1 MKFITPEIIT
11 FIKDNI
17 PANHI
22 DTVESVTTLSE
33 YLYIDDAVCIRFSDH
48 FSPKFV
54 MGPQIIKPFSTCV
67 EDVFVVFY
75 KNNSAPM
82 IMAGGQLGS
91 YLKITITNMVIE
103 HERKQS
109 EAPDTNVLDTI
120 VPGND
125 KACEQSNASDTI
137 VPGND
142 KACEQSKASDTNVPD
157 NDKDSWQSYVHDS
170 WNEVRWQDPIK
181 YPDSWQKLACVLGTL
196 PHFRGLLKEY
206 KDYIKMLFMDK
217 RLSVID
223 IHDICRSTNN
233 PKDLLR
239 AVREHAV
246 GVSVSNLKQVS

>member
-22 DTVESVTTLSE
+22 DTVESMTTLSE

-54 MGPQIIKPFSTCV
+54 LGPQIIKPFSTCA

-75 KNNSAPM
+75 KNNSTPM

-91 YLKITITNMVIE
+91 YLKITITNMIIE
-103 HERKQS
+103 HERKQP
-109 EAPDTNVLDTI
+109 EASDTNVPD
-120 VPGND
+120 
-125 KACEQSNASDTI
+125 
-137 VPGND
+137 ND

-157 NDKDSWQSYVHDS
+157 NDKASWQSHVHDS
-170 WNEVRWQDPIK
+170 WNEVLWQDPIK
-181 YPDSWQKLACVLGTL
+181 HQDSWQKLACVLGTL
-196 PHFRGLLKEY
+196 PHFRGLPKEY
-206 KDYIKMLFMDK
+206 KDYIKMLFLDK

-223 IHDICRSTNN
+223 IHDICKSTNN
-233 PKDLLR
+233 PEDLLS
-239 AVREHAV
+239 AVRERA
-246 GVSVSNLKQVS
+246 SNLNQVS

>member
-75 KNNSAPM
+75 KNNSTPM
-82 IMAGGQLGS
+82 IMAGGQLGP
-91 YLKITITNMVIE
+91 YLKITITNMAIE
-103 HERKQS
+103 HERKQP
-109 EAPDTNVLDTI
+109 EAPDTNVPDTN

-137 VPGND
+137 G
-142 KACEQSKASDTNVPD
+142 PD

-181 YPDSWQKLACVLGTL
+181 HPDSWQKLACVLGTL

-217 RLSVID
+217 RLSVMD

-233 PKDLLR
+233 PKDLLC
-239 AVREHAV
+239 AVRERAV